1 MVRIQQRISKRP
13 YLKSK
18 RIYRYT
24 RQSVSIVKRFHS
36 VSAPFLKRD
45 LEQNVKV
52 QDGSLIIV
60 LTPKTV
66 PTERANAQA

>member
-18 RIYRYT
+18 LIYRYT

-66 PTERANAQA
+66 PTERANTQA